1 MTAPGLRPRRVRRLH
16 APCAPKGT
24 DGAEPSPPP
33 PPPPGDNARDKGFE
47 ARPLLSAVRACARGA
62 RPVTA
67 PGVRRRRVRS
77 VRAPCT
83 PTGVDEENP
92 HHRSRPLP
100 ATMHGTR
107 VARPTAPAQCDTH
120 MSSRG
125 ADCDGAG
132 REASAR
138 PKRTCAMN
146 AQGGGLGRALTTAP
160 APSRR
165 RCTGQGGRGPAP
177 ARSVRYAHELQGL
190 GLRRRRA

>member
-138 PKRTCAMN
+138 PKRTCAMQPTGVDE
-146 AQGGGLGRALTTAP
+146 AEPSPPLPPPPGDDARDQGGEARL
-160 APSRR
+160 PS
-165 RCTGQGGRGPAP
+165 
-177 ARSVRYAHELQGL
+177 RSVRYAHELQGR
-190 GLRRRRA
+190 GL